1 MLKKQG
7 DFYVDMPRVRK
18 QNFDPYTSG
27 KRNLFVYVVSVSPMK
42 VVNVFNHFYTRDA
55 SHKICTVQNAKEQG
69 MATVS
74 YKLYESLRNSKATYI
89 SLIQKLH
96 LLHLQDICTWH
107 RYCKNLRQTIHNR
120 SSVYAFRKAVI
131 MRQT

>member
-7 DFYVDMPRVRK
+7 DFYVDMPRVTK
-18 QNFDPYTSG
+18 QNFDSYTSG

-55 SHKICTVQNAKEQG
+55 SRKICTVQNAKEQG

-96 LLHLQDICTWH
+96 LLDLQDICTWH
-107 RYCKNLRQTIHNR
+107 RYCKNR
-120 SSVYAFRKAVI
+120 
-131 MRQT
+131 